1 MATSLSSLSVLFL
14 FFLCLTIVLNFGQLS
29 TIYIGNLFSR
39 SLLSL
44 FTFVIASVQ
53 IELFDARI
61 PRNITE
67 NLTIRMPNI
76 REVIL
81 MRGIN

>member
-53 IELFDARI
+53 IGLFGI

>member
-14 FFLCLTIVLNFGQLS
+14 FFLCLTIVLNFGQFS

-53 IELFDARI
+53 IEPFDAMI
-61 PRNITE
+61 PRKYNGK
-67 NLTIRMPNI
+67 PNDKNTKH
-76 REVIL
+76 L
-81 MRGIN
+81 